1 MDEYE
6 KLEVDLKKQY
16 EFFIRR
22 FMSLSFLEQQLDD
35 YDKIEQEK
43 MSEREVDNIFNSYWL
58 YTCILLGANENR
70 K

>member
-43 MSEREVDNIFNSYWL
+43 MSERE
-58 YTCILLGANENR
+58 
-70 K
+70 